1 MKIYRAFF
9 ATLILVLGVYTVT
22 HASVTL
28 GTIDPAND
36 GSYQALVENTDLGAA
51 TTINFGKFT
60 TQSSKNITVSSTELR
75 GFAWGEGIG
84 WIVMN
89 CADTTSGCSATNGNF
104 KVANTAGGLLSGY
117 AWGENSGWI
126 NFGPFT
132 NPLISTVKITSGEF
146 GGTLGTAGYAWAEN
160 YGWIKFDCSDAASCV
175 KTDWDPS
182 STYQCNDGI
191 DNDGDGDIDY
201 PADSGCSSATDDN
214 ESSGGG
220 SGGSIPQCRDGNDND
235 GDNLRDALDPGCHT
249 DGIASNPYSYDRD
262 DTSEF
267 DIVSAP
273 YACNDRAD
281 NDGDGFTD
289 YPNDPGCWNSFDND
303 ETDPIDADRYQCSD
317 GDDNDNDGKIDYGED
332 PGCSS
337 ASDNSEVDAPT
348 GSPICSNDIDDD
360 GDGLTDYPNDPGC
373 ETPADQNEFNLPINI
388 CIIDP
393 TDSSCIDEGDCPPGS
408 TNPACIQYDI
418 CIDNPND
425 PTCRHDSTYCETYP
439 NLCHPI
445 DGPRRIDVIGGAV
458 RDILTGIVGETAKIA
473 GIAAIGVAG
482 VVSFLI
488 ANPFSLYDL
497 LLLLMRLWS
506 LLLVALGIKKKSNPW
521 GTVYDS
527 VTKQPIDPAYVVLMD
542 MAGNEVATSITDI
555 DGRYGFAVPPGTYTI
570 IANKTNYEFPSKKL
584 VGKTEDELYK
594 DLYFGGPIVVTEE
607 DGIIARDIP
616 LDQLNFDWNEY
627 AKNEQHRLR
636 SYKRR
641 DLLVAR
647 ISEAL
652 FIIGFII
659 TGVSTVIVPSTFN
672 IVLMSVYVIMAL
684 LRIFGFQVRPTGSVA
699 DTATDMPLP
708 FSVVRIVSNVTN
720 KEITHKVA
728 DRTGKYYALVA
739 NGNYHVVVDR
749 KNPDQSY
756 TPVHVPDEIEI
767 KKGYL
772 KHDFKV

>member
-1 MKIYRAFF
+1 MKLYRAFF
-9 ATLILVLGVYTVT
+9 VVIILVFGIYAST
-22 HASVTL
+22 HASATL
-28 GTIDPAND
+28 GTIDPNNL
-36 GSYQALVENTDLGAA
+36 GSYKAQIENTDLGVA
-51 TTINFGKFT
+51 TTLNFGKFT

-75 GFAWGEGIG
+75 GWAWGEGIG

-117 AWGENSGWI
+117 AWGENAGWV

-132 NPLISTVKITSGEF
+132 NPLISTVKITGGEF
-146 GGTLGTAGYAWAEN
+146 GGTLGNAGYAWAEN
-160 YGWIKFDCSDAASCV
+160 YGWIKFDCSSPTSCV

-191 DNDGDGDIDY
+191 DNDNDGDIDY

-214 ESSGGG
+214 ESSGGS
-220 SGGSIPQCRDGNDND
+220 SGGSTPQCRDGNDND
-235 GDNLRDALDPGCHT
+235 GDNLRDDLDPGCHT

-267 DIVSAP
+267 DIISAP
-273 YACNDRAD
+273 YACNDGRD
-281 NDGDGFTD
+281 NDLDGFVD
-289 YPNDPGCWNSFDND
+289 LNDRGCESIFDND
-303 ETDPIDADRYQCSD
+303 ETDPITVDRYQCSD
-317 GDDNDNDGKIDYGED
+317 GEDNDGDGKRDYGED
-332 PGCSS
+332 PGCDS
-337 ASDNSEVDAPT
+337 AIDNNEVDDPEGYA
-348 GSPICSNDIDDD
+348 CSDGMDND
-360 GDGLTDYPNDPGC
+360 GDDLVDSEDPGC
-373 ETPADQNEFNLPINI
+373 GSPTDDDEFNLPIDI
-388 CIIDP
+388 CILEPEHPNCIDP
-393 TDSSCIDEGDCPPGS
+393 VDCENDP
-408 TNPACIQYDI
+408 TNPACVQYDF
-418 CIDNPND
+418 CDEYPND
-425 PTCRHDSTYCETYP
+425 PECLEGSTYCETYP

-584 VGKTEDELYK
+584 AGKMEDELYK

-607 DGIIARDIP
+607 GGIIARDIP

-647 ISEAL
+647 ISGTL

-699 DTATDMPLP
+699 DTVTDMPLP